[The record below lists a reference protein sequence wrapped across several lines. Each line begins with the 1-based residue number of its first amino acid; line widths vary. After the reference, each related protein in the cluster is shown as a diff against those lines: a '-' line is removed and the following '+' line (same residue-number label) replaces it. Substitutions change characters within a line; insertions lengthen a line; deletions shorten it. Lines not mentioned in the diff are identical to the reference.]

1 MKKIAVLITML
12 MTGII
17 FAQVKKK
24 DTTITKSKLSSEKST
39 RDFYKNV
46 DSAKA
51 SKYKI
56 LTSKP
61 KDPGRY
67 STLKKKD
74 NTSNR
79 LFVNPKLPPKDSLN
93 KIFEKKQNK

>member
-17 FAQVKKK
+17 FAQVKRKIQQFPK
-24 DTTITKSKLSSEKST
+24 ANYLLKKST

-67 STLKKKD
+67 STLKKK
-74 NTSNR
+74 R
-79 LFVNPKLPPKDSLN
+79 QYV
-93 KIFEKKQNK
+93 